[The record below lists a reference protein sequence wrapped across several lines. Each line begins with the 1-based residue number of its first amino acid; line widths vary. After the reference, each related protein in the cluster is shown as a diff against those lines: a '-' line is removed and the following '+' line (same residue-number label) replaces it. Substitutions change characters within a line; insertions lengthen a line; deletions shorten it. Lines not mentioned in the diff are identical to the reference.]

1 MQDNSLDIISTYARA
16 GSRAREGFF
25 EKNAQELADI
35 SRMIASSMVAGGKV
49 LFCGNGGSAADAQH
63 LAADF
68 VNRFVLE
75 RPPLPAIALTTDT
88 SVLTAI
94 SNDYDFHEVFVKQV
108 KALGRTGDVLVGI
121 STSGGSENINR
132 ALRQARD
139 MDMVTV
145 GLTGKKGRTAMQTCC
160 THLLVVEEE
169 STPIIQ
175 EVHIAAGHIICM
187 LVDHYL
193 FETPQESKKGQGC

>member
-1 MQDNSLDIISTYARA
+1 MQHKSLDIISSHARA
-16 GSRAREGFF
+16 GSRARDIFF
-25 EKNAQELADI
+25 EQNAQELAEI
-35 SRMIASSMVAGGKV
+35 SRVIASSMVASGKV

-63 LAADF
+63 LAAEF
-68 VNRFVLE
+68 VNRFLLE

-88 SVLTAI
+88 SILTAI

-108 KALGRTGDVLVGI
+108 KALGRSGDVLVGI
-121 STSGGSENINR
+121 STSGGSENINK

-145 GLTGKKGRTAMQTCC
+145 GLTGKNGAASMQQCC
-160 THLLVVEEE
+160 NHLLVVDEE

-193 FETPQESKKGQGC
+193 FETPQEL